1 MKKLRSHLV
10 LLVTVFVT
18 FGSSSVPSDAA
29 PQVVT
34 AEACEPAEIAREDF
48 LISTTSTL
56 PGYLGLPA
64 DLDVRA
70 VVPIYGDKNPMGDM
84 DEKCRMTPR
93 RAVILLH
100 GAMTEGTTSFDLRFG
115 DYSLMEGLAAAG
127 IHAYAVN
134 LLGYGLST
142 RFGLDDPC
150 NASLAN
156 QQRLLIP
163 NPLSQ
168 PCASPDDFRFTNTA
182 AAVDQLDVVVNEVRV
197 RADVDE
203 VSLFG
208 WSRGAVVVGAYAGV
222 HPEKIRS
229 LAFLASGYDFPS
241 DAPAQVPGPG
251 PSLLVRDRTGM
262 FNEWTPQLGTEVN
275 CPGQRDP
282 AILDPIWGAVRARD
296 ALGSS
301 WGSTDTRV
309 GGIQRAPSWD
319 IWGWNQERASTVE
332 LPALV
337 ITGLLDRTNPPEREV
352 RLFNDLASGN
362 KVLIKIACASHQAL
376 WEGTTTPGVFFDEP
390 WGGPHHAIKT
400 ALVEWIRSKTFQ
412 DVHRGS
418 FQINGNGSISSE

>member
-1 MKKLRSHLV
+1 MKKLRSYAV
-10 LLVTVFVT
+10 LLVTVLVT
-18 FGSSSVPSDAA
+18 FGWSAAPSDAA
-29 PQVVT
+29 PQPAA
-34 AEACEPAEIAREDF
+34 AEACAPVDVARGDF
-48 LISTTSTL
+48 LVSTTSTL
-56 PGYLGLPA
+56 PGYAGLPA
-64 DLDVRA
+64 DLDVRS
-70 VVPIYGDKNPMGDM
+70 VVPIYNDKHPMGDM
-84 DEKCRMTPR
+84 NEKCRTTPR

-115 DYSLMEGLAAAG
+115 DYSLMEGLAEAG
-127 IHAYAVN
+127 IHAYVVN

-182 AAVDQLDVVVNEVRV
+182 AAVDQLDAVVDEVRA
-197 RADVDE
+197 RSDVDE

-262 FNEWTPQLGTEVN
+262 FNEWTPQLDTVN

-282 AILDPIWGAVRARD
+282 WILDPIWGAVRARD
-296 ALGSS
+296 PLGSS

-319 IWGWNQERASTVE
+319 VWGWNQERASSVA
-332 LPALV
+332 LPSLV
-337 ITGLLDRTNPPEREV
+337 ITGLLDRTNPSEREV

-362 KVLIKIACASHQAL
+362 KVLIQIACASHQAL
-376 WEGTTTPGVFFDEP
+376 WEGTTTPG
-390 WGGPHHAIKT
+390 WGGPHQAIKA

-412 DVHRGS
+412 DAHRGS
-418 FQINGNGSISSE
+418 FQVSRNGSISSE